1 MWHSKTHLCLS
12 QQMCRDWDYQGLL
25 PPKPTF
31 EMFLYLLNFSLVT
44 RYINLLDVV
53 MGIKL
58 SVRHLK
64 KKNAS
69 QCRFQITPK
78 ISMLLKP
85 YPWSSSSSS
94 RGFRAEL

>member
-12 QQMCRDWDYQGLL
+12 QQMCRDWEYQGLL
-25 PPKPTF
+25 PLKPTF

-64 KKNAS
+64 KKK
-69 QCRFQITPK
+69 CLTVQI
-78 ISMLLKP
+78 SNN
-85 YPWSSSSSS
+85 S
-94 RGFRAEL
+94 